1 MKGEWYFQDVIEPL
15 FFVTTSEVE
24 FVSRKGIVASA
35 GTVQVIDRE
44 TVCIDE
50 EEYYTL
56 LAVTHNSKDNETED
70 EILQE
75 LCVSDSIE
83 ASGTSNTGHSGSLGS
98 ELQQPPRKRRRRCKN
113 TNNDDFVFY

>member
-1 MKGEWYFQDVIEPL
+1 MV
-15 FFVTTSEVE
+15 
-24 FVSRKGIVASA
+24 SA

-44 TVCIDE
+44 TVCTDE

-56 LAVTHNSKDNETED
+56 LAISHNSKDNETED

-83 ASGTSNTGHSGSLGS
+83 ASGTSNTGHSGSLGN
-98 ELQQPPRKRRRRCKN
+98 ELQQQPRKRRRHYKS

>member
-50 EEYYTL
+50 EEYHTL

-83 ASGTSNTGHSGSLGS
+83 ASGTRNTGHSGSLGS
-98 ELQQPPRKRRRRCKN
+98 ELQQPPRKRRRRYKN